1 MLEIK
6 HQNYETKGEFF
17 IGEDHHHLAEMTY
30 AWAGEDQFIID
41 HTYVDESFR
50 GQGIAA
56 LLVAEAVTFAREHQ
70 KKVMPLCPFAKKEFD
85 TKKEY
90 QDLLN

>member
-1 MLEIK
+1 MKFIV
-6 HQNYETKGEFF
+6 ETNRIVAQTQDG
-17 IGEDHHHLAEMTY
+17 IQ
-30 AWAGEDQFIID
+30 AGELTLSPAGESLIIID
-41 HTYVDESFR
+41 HTYVDDAFR

>member
-1 MLEIK
+1 MKFIV
-6 HQNYETKGEFF
+6 ETNR
-17 IGEDHHHLAEMTY
+17 IVAQTQDDIQ
-30 AWAGEDQFIID
+30 AGEITWSPAGESLIIID
-41 HTYVDESFR
+41 HTYVDDAFR

>member
-1 MLEIK
+1 MKFIVETNRIVAQTQDGIQEGEITWS
-6 HQNYETKGEFF
+6 Q
-17 IGEDHHHLAEMTY
+17 
-30 AWAGEDQFIID
+30 AGESLIIID
-41 HTYVDESFR
+41 HTYVDDAFR